1 MAPET
6 IDEAIDME
14 VYGLL
19 AKAQAQFAA
28 PKLSKTGHTGKN
40 GSRTYK
46 YAGIDDVLNAI
57 RKPLNDCGLFL
68 SQCTHADG
76 NGHLYVSTG
85 VYYNGKYFELDKE
98 FYEYDRNPQDFG
110 ARETYARRYSLVKAF
125 ALAGEEDTDGCVSNP
140 APKQPTKPAPKPDR
154 RKAMLAKIAKLKMEC
169 MQNGV
174 REEGIDD
181 YMRATFGTDDLEQ
194 LPDKAIESLGK
205 YLKQMAADSAAVKE
219 QSDVD

>member
-1 MAPET
+1 MTPET
-6 IDEAIDME
+6 IDEAIDLE

-19 AKAQAQFAA
+19 VKAQAQFAA

-40 GSRTYK
+40 GARTYK

-68 SQCTHADG
+68 SQSTHAAEG
-76 NGHLYVSTG
+76 GKLYVSTG

-110 ARETYARRYSLVKAF
+110 ARETYARRYSLNKAF
-125 ALAGEEDTDGCVSNP
+125 ALAGEEDTDGYVAQQ
-140 APKQPTKPAPKPDR
+140 APKPARQATKPDR
-154 RKAMLAKIAKLKMEC
+154 RKVMLAKIAKLKMEC

-174 REEGIDD
+174 REEGIND
-181 YMRATFGTDDLEQ
+181 YMLATFGTDDLEQ
-194 LPDKAIESLGK
+194 LTDKAVESLGK
-205 YLKQMAADSAAVKE
+205 YLKQMAEDSAAMKE